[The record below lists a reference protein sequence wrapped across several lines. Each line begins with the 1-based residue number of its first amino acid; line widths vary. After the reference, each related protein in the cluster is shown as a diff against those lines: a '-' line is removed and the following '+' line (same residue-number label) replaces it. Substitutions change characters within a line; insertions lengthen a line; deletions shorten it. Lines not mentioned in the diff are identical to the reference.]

1 MLCYNDIVE
10 QRGVDVE
17 GGRGNAKYSSN
28 NHHPSTTMQTFLEY
42 TMTAA
47 HKKKI
52 ADAHNLS
59 THTPA
64 TKRKIAKSMAGKK
77 NHAGKTH
84 SETSKRKISLGRG
97 ERDPI
102 QGRHW
107 IVNINNKTYRKHS
120 TPIGWQP
127 HRRRYKRF
135 AER

>member
-1 MLCYNDIVE
+1 MY
-10 QRGVDVE
+10 
-17 GGRGNAKYSSN
+17 
-28 NHHPSTTMQTFLEY
+28 TFLEY

-47 HKKKI
+47 HKRKI
-52 ADAHNLS
+52 ADAHSHS

-77 NHAGKTH
+77 NHQGKRH
-84 SETSKRKISLGRG
+84 NETAKRKISLGRG

-107 IVNINNKTYRKHS
+107 IVNLNNKTYRRHS

-127 HRRRYKRF
+127 HRRKFRHF
-135 AER
+135 STERPKS

>member
-1 MLCYNDIVE
+1 MLYYNDNVE
-10 QRGVDVE
+10 QWGMDVE
-17 GGRGNAKYSSN
+17 GGHWPLNIATIT
-28 NHHPSTTMQTFLEY
+28 HHPSRTMQTFLEY
-42 TMTAA
+42 TMTAD

-52 ADAHNLS
+52 ADAHS
-59 THTPA
+59 HTTHTPA

-77 NHAGKTH
+77 NHEGKTH
-84 SETSKRKISLGRG
+84 SETAKRKISLGRG

-127 HRRRYKRF
+127 HRRHYKRYNP
-135 AER
+135 